1 MFGATDQTLQN
12 VLANLPDELPVLP
25 LRNMV
30 AFPFTMLPIT
40 VGVARSVKLIQDAM
54 QGNRLVVLVTSH
66 NPEID
71 EPTPEQVHQ
80 VGGLAVIQ
88 RAAQGEDNSVQVV
101 VHILER
107 V

>member
-40 VGVARSVKLIQDAM
+40 VGVALVDRMIYQITHL
-54 QGNRLVVLVTSH
+54 RLVTKLK
-66 NPEID
+66 
-71 EPTPEQVHQ
+71 
-80 VGGLAVIQ
+80 
-88 RAAQGEDNSVQVV
+88 
-101 VHILER
+101 
-107 V
+107 